1 MGFIVF
7 YLFLSLTG
15 SIGTAIY
22 LAYHRERLKLK
33 KLNSRER
40 WIAVL
45 EKFARAMREPATKR
59 HWAPQFECASRERI
73 REIQQEKLAAMIPY
87 LYEHGRFYRA
97 KFKAAKLKPADI
109 KTLADL
115 PKFPVT
121 TKDEMARDVAAHRPW
136 GTYTP
141 IDDKTWRNRGWMI
154 FSTSGTTATPR
165 SFRYTALDAELWATT
180 SARALYAM
188 GVRAGDSALTCT
200 NYNPHVFFW
209 SIHHAFNLMKV
220 AVMPG
225 GVPTERRLQMID
237 LYRPTI
243 LVATPSYSLHLAGAM
258 REAGAD
264 PAASSITKVIC
275 GGEPASG
282 IASTRRRIEETWN
295 AEMHDVYGCTE
306 AVPAGWAF
314 TCREGLKRD
323 PVATHVQED
332 LQIWELVDPDTFEP
346 VPPGA
351 RGLTVVTNLNSE
363 GSPQLRFLV
372 GDFATFDYGKCACG
386 RTFAR
391 ARGGFNGRADDMLN
405 IRGLKLFPSVIE
417 EIVRGF
423 DVLGNEF
430 QIVLETEGVMDV
442 FTIVVETSA
451 PVDEMHASQLR
462 ARLEAEVVRQC
473 ELRPRIQIA
482 APGTLPRTEFKARRV
497 TRSASRCC
505 SRNSRLTRTAAGFRL
520 QPL

>member
-1 MGFIVF
+1 
-7 YLFLSLTG
+7 
-15 SIGTAIY
+15 
-22 LAYHRERLKLK
+22 
-33 KLNSRER
+33 
-40 WIAVL
+40 
-45 EKFARAMREPATKR
+45 
-59 HWAPQFECASRERI
+59 
-73 REIQQEKLAAMIPY
+73 
-87 LYEHGRFYRA
+87 
-97 KFKAAKLKPADI
+97 
-109 KTLADL
+109 
-115 PKFPVT
+115 
-121 TKDEMARDVAAHRPW
+121 
-136 GTYTP
+136 
-141 IDDKTWRNRGWMI
+141 
-154 FSTSGTTATPR
+154 
-165 SFRYTALDAELWATT
+165 
-180 SARALYAM
+180 
-188 GVRAGDSALTCT
+188 
-200 NYNPHVFFW
+200 
-209 SIHHAFNLMKV
+209 
-220 AVMPG
+220 
-225 GVPTERRLQMID
+225 VPTERRLQMID
-237 LYRPTI
+237 LYQPTI

-282 IASTRRRIEETWN
+282 IASTRRRIEETWD

-323 PVATHVQED
+323 PVGTHVQED

-346 VPPGA
+346 VTPGA

-405 IRGLKLFPSVIE
+405 IRGLKLFPSAIE

-423 DVLGNEF
+423 DALGNEF
-430 QIVLETEGVMDV
+430 QIVLETEGVMDL

-451 PVDEMHASQLR
+451 PVDELHASELR
-462 ARLEAEVVRQC
+462 TRLEAEVIRQC
-473 ELRPRIQIA
+473 ELRPRIEIA

-497 TRSASRCC
+497 VDRR
-505 SRNSRLTRTAAGFRL
+505 RTL
-520 QPL
+520 